1 MIPTL
6 FSVSYAGLWGQHQL
20 DIESFIKKAGAL
32 GYGAVELMAKRPH
45 LSILD
50 TSAEKIASIKR
61 CARENNINIAT
72 IAGYTDFTAGRK
84 SAEVPFVE
92 MQIAYVQKLSEI
104 AQQLGAGIVRVFTG
118 YATAEEA
125 YQEDWEA
132 CVRAIRECAG
142 RAERYGVCLGVQN
155 HHDTG
160 VSTDAFIEFLN
171 DVDHPNCKAMFDPWA
186 PGLQGEDL
194 YECARTLAPRMV
206 QTTVADY
213 VRLKRWAYM
222 PHLVNY
228 RKMPAMV
235 RAVPLG
241 QGFIDF
247 KSFFKGLHE
256 GGFEGPVAYEMCS
269 PLRGG
274 GSEDNL
280 DQTAEISLNQIRA
293 LIDPP
298 ASP

>member
-20 DIESFIKKAGAL
+20 DIESFIKKAAAL
-32 GYGAVELMAKRPH
+32 GYTAVELMAKRPH

-50 TSAEKIASIKR
+50 AGAEKIASIKR
-61 CARENNINIAT
+61 CARENNIKIVT
-72 IAGYTDFTAGRK
+72 IAGYTDFTGGRK

-92 MQIAYVQKLSEI
+92 MQIAYVQKLSKM
-104 AQQLGAGIVRVFTG
+104 AHQLEAGIVRVFTG
-118 YATAEEA
+118 YATGEEA
-125 YQEDWEA
+125 YQEDWET
-132 CVRAIRECAG
+132 CVRAIRECAD
-142 RAERYGVCLGVQN
+142 RAERRGVCLGVQN
-155 HHDTG
+155 HHDTA

-186 PGLQGEDL
+186 PALQGEDL
-194 YECARTLAPRMV
+194 YACARALAPRMV
-206 QTTVADY
+206 QTTIADY

-228 RKMPAMV
+228 RQMPAMV
-235 RAVPLG
+235 RAVPVG
-241 QGFIDF
+241 QGFIDVE
-247 KSFFKGLHE
+247 SFFKGLHE

-280 DQTAEISLNQIRA
+280 DKTAKKSLNQIRA
-293 LIDPP
+293 LINGS
-298 ASP
+298 A

>member
-20 DIESFIKKAGAL
+20 DIESFIKKAAAL
-32 GYGAVELMAKRPH
+32 GYTAVELMAKRPH

-50 TSAEKIASIKR
+50 AGAEKIASIKR
-61 CARENNINIAT
+61 CARENNIKIVT
-72 IAGYTDFTAGRK
+72 IAGYTDFTGGRK

-92 MQIAYVQKLSEI
+92 MQIAYVQKLSKM
-104 AQQLGAGIVRVFTG
+104 AHQLEAGIVRVFTG
-118 YATAEEA
+118 YATGEEA
-125 YQEDWEA
+125 YQEDWET
-132 CVRAIRECAG
+132 CVRAIRECAD
-142 RAERYGVCLGVQN
+142 RAERRGVCLGVQN
-155 HHDTG
+155 HHDTA

-186 PGLQGEDL
+186 PALQGEDL
-194 YECARTLAPRMV
+194 YACARALAPRMV
-206 QTTVADY
+206 QTTIADY

-228 RKMPAMV
+228 RQMPAMV
-235 RAVPLG
+235 RAVPVG
-241 QGFIDF
+241 QGFIDVE
-247 KSFFKGLHE
+247 SFFKGLHE

-280 DQTAEISLNQIRA
+280 DKTAKKSLNQIRA
-293 LIDPP
+293 LII
-298 ASP
+298 